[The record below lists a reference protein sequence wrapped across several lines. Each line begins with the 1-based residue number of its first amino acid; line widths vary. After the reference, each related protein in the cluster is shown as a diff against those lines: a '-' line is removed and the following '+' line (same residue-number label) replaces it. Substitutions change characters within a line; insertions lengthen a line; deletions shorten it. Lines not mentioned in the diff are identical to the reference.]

1 MQIEAGQAV
10 EGVCITLS
18 NISKGIAFPSHQGL
32 TNCHQGVTK
41 CYNINN
47 IYMEKFLHSDWLRA
61 VQFFFLNSAEKS

>member
-1 MQIEAGQAV
+1 MQIEKAV

-18 NISKGIAFPSHQGL
+18 NISKGITFPSHQGL

-47 IYMEKFLHSDWLRA
+47 IHEKFSP
-61 VQFFFLNSAEKS
+61 F

>member
-1 MQIEAGQAV
+1 MQIEKAV

-18 NISKGIAFPSHQGL
+18 NISKGITFPSHQGL

-47 IYMEKFLHSDWLRA
+47 IHEKCLPSD
-61 VQFFFLNSAEKS
+61 